1 MNLGPL
7 ELLVLAAVLLLVVGP
22 TVLPRITRNLGKSV
36 GSFQRGLR
44 EGKRVEEE
52 IRGTLER
59 EESPAGNDEE
69 DGEWPRLPRGDGGK
83 GGSSEAGG

>member
-7 ELLVLAAVLLLVVGP
+7 ELLVLVAVLLLVVGP

-44 EGKRVEEE
+44 EGKQVEEE

-59 EESPAGNDEE
+59 EEPPEGE
-69 DGEWPRLPRGDGGK
+69 DPDGRVPRLPRGDGRK
-83 GGSSEAGG
+83 GGSPEPGG